1 MIISMTG
8 YGRAS
13 AKTAGHQVSVEI
25 RTLNS
30 KAFELSLRI
39 PASLKPYE
47 YPLRELLT
55 EYIQRGKADVLIS
68 MEGNDSAQGNI
79 NSGLLESY
87 LRELKQ
93 ISKRHQLA
101 EQNLLQAALS
111 IPGVLT
117 GTQTDINEDG
127 FNACRKIVLKALEDL
142 SSYRKKE
149 GRALE
154 NDLIKRINLLRQAM
168 KKIKQTD
175 PQRKNAVRSRLKK
188 MVTESG
194 AEVNANSL
202 EQGII
207 FFFGK
212 LDLPDELVRI
222 KGNIDFFTDTI
233 ASKEPSGKKL
243 GFILQ
248 EMNREIN
255 TLGAKANHA
264 GIQKMVVEMK
274 DELEKIKEQ
283 LANVL

>member
-13 AKTAGHQVSVEI
+13 AKTAGQQVSVEI

-30 KAFELSLRI
+30 KAFELSFRI
-39 PASLKPYE
+39 PAVLKPYE

-68 MEGNDSAQGNI
+68 MEGSELAQGTI
-79 NSGLLESY
+79 NSKLLEGY

-93 ISKRHQLA
+93 ITKRHQLA
-101 EQNLLQAALS
+101 DQNLLQAALS

-117 GTQTDINEDG
+117 GTQTELNEEG
-127 FNACRKIVLKALEDL
+127 FNACRKIVLKALMDL
-142 SSYRKKE
+142 SNYRKKE

-154 NDLIKRINLLRQAM
+154 NDLVKRINLLRQAM
-168 KKIKQTD
+168 KKIKLAD

-188 MVTESG
+188 MISESG
-194 AEVNANSL
+194 AEVNANRL
-202 EQGII
+202 EQELI
-207 FFFGK
+207 FYFEK
-212 LDLPDELVRI
+212 MDITEELVRL
-222 KGNIDFFTDTI
+222 KSHIDFFTDTI

-255 TLGAKANHA
+255 TLGSKAGHA
-264 GIQKMVVEMK
+264 NIQKMVVEMK

>member
-1 MIISMTG
+1 MITSMTG

-13 AKTAGHQVSVEI
+13 ARVAGQQVSVEI

-39 PASLKPYE
+39 PSVLKTYE

-55 EYIQRGKADVLIS
+55 EQIQRGKADVLIS
-68 MEGNDSAQGNI
+68 MDGKDSGQGTI
-79 NSGLLESY
+79 NVRLLDGY
-87 LRELKQ
+87 IRELKQ

-101 EQNLLQAALS
+101 EQNLLQAALM

-117 GTQTDINEDG
+117 GTQSELKEEGWQAIQKTV
-127 FNACRKIVLKALEDL
+127 FKALDDL
-142 SSYRKKE
+142 SAYRKKE

-154 NDLIKRINLLRQAM
+154 TDLIKRINLLRQAM

-175 PQRKNAVRSRLKK
+175 PQRKHSIKSKLKK
-188 MVTESG
+188 SVSESG
-194 AEVNANSL
+194 AEINNNRL
-202 EQGII
+202 EQELIYYFEKI
-207 FFFGK
+207 DFTE
-212 LDLPDELVRI
+212 ELVRLQSH
-222 KGNIDFFTDTI
+222 IDFFTDTMN
-233 ASKEPSGKKL
+233 SKEHSGKKL

>member
-1 MIISMTG
+1 MTG

-68 MEGNDSAQGNI
+68 IEGSDSGQGTI
-79 NSGLLESY
+79 NTKLLEGY
-87 LRELKQ
+87 LIELKQ

-101 EQNLLQAALS
+101 GQNLLQAALT

-117 GTQTDINEDG
+117 GTQPEMSEYG
-127 FNACRKIVLKALEDL
+127 FQACRKVVLRALEDL
-142 SSYRKKE
+142 SSYRRRE

-154 NDLIKRINLLRQAM
+154 NDLVKRLNLLRQAM
-168 KKIKQTD
+168 KKIKLAD
-175 PQRKNAVRSRLKK
+175 PQRRSSVKSKLKNLVSK
-188 MVTESG
+188 SG
-194 AEVNANSL
+194 AEINENRL
-202 EQGII
+202 EQELI
-207 FFFGK
+207 FYFERM
-212 LDLPDELVRI
+212 DITEELVRLQSHL
-222 KGNIDFFTDTI
+222 DFFSDTI

-264 GIQKMVVEMK
+264 GIQKLVVEMK